1 LIQIGKHLIDPPVK
15 TLQKEERLELKAE
28 IAKNNGQHPNGKK
41 QVPEIDVDDELSN
54 NPALEYTGRY
64 DKKQIRN

>member
-1 LIQIGKHLIDPPVK
+1 M
-15 TLQKEERLELKAE
+15 QKEERLELKAE

-41 QVPEIDVDDELSN
+41 QVPEIDVDDEFSN

-64 DKKQIRN
+64 DKKQTYEIKKIWI